1 MDDDRKFEI
10 SSAVGTT
17 VFFISCIGIS
27 SYEEAVHEGYESIHE
42 KLPMETIFASSLATG
57 IVLAIITWLIVTFG
71 DCLKR
76 AKEKDELTTWGLFK
90 KEVFS
95 KNTLLALIVLIVV
108 SVLIAFLGI
117 LFIGLAIFFLP
128 LLKGKFKWWQDY
140 YSAIII
146 FVITSIFSY
155 SPGTV
160 KLIHFNCGKNSW

>member
-17 VFFISCIGIS
+17 VFFISCIGIG

-42 KLPMETIFASSLATG
+42 KLPMETVFTSSLVTG
-57 IVLAIITWLIVTFG
+57 IVLAIITWLIVTFW

-76 AKEKDELTTWGLFK
+76 AKKDELTTWGLFK

-95 KNTLLALIVLIVV
+95 KNTLLALTILIVV

-128 LLKGKFKWWQDY
+128 LLKGKFK
-140 YSAIII
+140 
-146 FVITSIFSY
+146 
-155 SPGTV
+155 
-160 KLIHFNCGKNSW
+160 

>member
-17 VFFISCIGIS
+17 VFFISCIGIG

-42 KLPMETIFASSLATG
+42 KLPMETVFTSSLVTG
-57 IVLAIITWLIVTFG
+57 IVLAIITWLIVTFW

-76 AKEKDELTTWGLFK
+76 AKKDELTTWGLFK

-95 KNTLLALIVLIVV
+95 KNILLALTILIVV

-128 LLKGKFKWWQDY
+128 LLKGKFK
-140 YSAIII
+140 
-146 FVITSIFSY
+146 
-155 SPGTV
+155 
-160 KLIHFNCGKNSW
+160 

>member
-17 VFFISCIGIS
+17 VFFISCIGIG
-27 SYEEAVHEGYESIHE
+27 SYEEAVHEGHESIHK
-42 KLPMETIFASSLATG
+42 KLPMETVFTSSLVTG
-57 IVLAIITWLIVTFG
+57 IVLAIITWLIVTFW

-76 AKEKDELTTWGLFK
+76 AKKDELTTWGLFK

-95 KNTLLALIVLIVV
+95 KNTLLALTILIVV

-128 LLKGKFKWWQDY
+128 LLKGKFK
-140 YSAIII
+140 
-146 FVITSIFSY
+146 
-155 SPGTV
+155 
-160 KLIHFNCGKNSW
+160 

>member
-17 VFFISCIGIS
+17 VFFISCIGIG

-42 KLPMETIFASSLATG
+42 KLPMETVFTSSLVTG
-57 IVLAIITWLIVTFG
+57 IVLAIITWLIVTFV

-76 AKEKDELTTWGLFK
+76 SEKDELTTWGLFK

-95 KNTLLALIVLIVV
+95 KNTLLALTILIVV
-108 SVLIAFLGI
+108 SVLVAFLGI

-128 LLKGKFKWWQDY
+128 LLKGKFK
-140 YSAIII
+140 
-146 FVITSIFSY
+146 
-155 SPGTV
+155 
-160 KLIHFNCGKNSW
+160 

>member
-17 VFFISCIGIS
+17 VFFISCIGIG

-42 KLPMETIFASSLATG
+42 KLPMETVFTSSLVTG
-57 IVLAIITWLIVTFG
+57 IVLAIITWLIVTFV

-76 AKEKDELTTWGLFK
+76 SEKDELTTWGLFK

-95 KNTLLALIVLIVV
+95 KNTLLALTILIVV

-128 LLKGKFKWWQDY
+128 LLKGKFK
-140 YSAIII
+140 
-146 FVITSIFSY
+146 
-155 SPGTV
+155 
-160 KLIHFNCGKNSW
+160 

>member
-17 VFFISCIGIS
+17 VFFISCIGIG

-42 KLPMETIFASSLATG
+42 KLPMETVFTSSLVTG
-57 IVLAIITWLIVTFG
+57 IVLAIITWLIVTFW

-76 AKEKDELTTWGLFK
+76 AKKDELTTWGLFK

-95 KNTLLALIVLIVV
+95 KNTLLALTILIVV
-108 SVLIAFLGI
+108 SVLVAFLGI

-128 LLKGKFKWWQDY
+128 LLKGKFK
-140 YSAIII
+140 
-146 FVITSIFSY
+146 
-155 SPGTV
+155 
-160 KLIHFNCGKNSW
+160 

>member
-17 VFFISCIGIS
+17 VFFISCIGIG
-27 SYEEAVHEGYESIHE
+27 SYEEAVHEGHESIHK
-42 KLPMETIFASSLATG
+42 KLPMETVFTSSLVTG
-57 IVLAIITWLIVTFG
+57 IVLAIITWLIVTFV

-76 AKEKDELTTWGLFK
+76 SEKDELTTWGLFK

-95 KNTLLALIVLIVV
+95 KNTLLALTILIVV

-128 LLKGKFKWWQDY
+128 LLKGKFK
-140 YSAIII
+140 
-146 FVITSIFSY
+146 
-155 SPGTV
+155 
-160 KLIHFNCGKNSW
+160 

>member
-1 MDDDRKFEI
+1 ME
-10 SSAVGTT
+10 T
-17 VFFISCIGIS
+17 VF
-27 SYEEAVHEGYESIHE
+27 
-42 KLPMETIFASSLATG
+42 TSSLVTG

-95 KNTLLALIVLIVV
+95 KNTLLALTILIVV

-128 LLKGKFKWWQDY
+128 LLKGKLNDGR
-140 YSAIII
+140 III
-146 FVITSIFSY
+146 LPSIQLLP
-155 SPGTV
+155 SPFCRNEGLYLDT
-160 KLIHFNCGKNSW
+160 FYCGVLYQRSHV

>member
-17 VFFISCIGIS
+17 VFFISCIGIG

-42 KLPMETIFASSLATG
+42 KLPMETVFTSSLVTG
-57 IVLAIITWLIVTFG
+57 IVLAIITWLIVTFV

-95 KNTLLALIVLIVV
+95 KNTLLALTILIVV

-128 LLKGKFKWWQDY
+128 LLKGKFKGGV
-140 YSAIII
+140 S
-146 FVITSIFSY
+146 
-155 SPGTV
+155 
-160 KLIHFNCGKNSW
+160 

>member
-76 AKEKDELTTWGLFK
+76 AKDELTTWGLFK

-128 LLKGKFKWWQDY
+128 LLKGKFKEGV
-140 YSAIII
+140 S
-146 FVITSIFSY
+146 
-155 SPGTV
+155 
-160 KLIHFNCGKNSW
+160 